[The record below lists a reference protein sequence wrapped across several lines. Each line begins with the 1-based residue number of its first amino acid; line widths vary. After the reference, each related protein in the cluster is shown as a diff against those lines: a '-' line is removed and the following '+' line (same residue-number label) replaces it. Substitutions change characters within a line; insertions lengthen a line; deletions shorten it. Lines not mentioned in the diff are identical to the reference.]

1 MYKIIPLVEVRYA
14 GCLPDGKPVYVYK
27 LDLHHLFQIAA
38 LVGIGYVYAVPWER
52 ALVPL
57 RKWAR
62 YVIWELRGIV
72 PSVSVVH
79 P

>member
-1 MYKIIPLVEVRYA
+1 LVEGRYA

-27 LDLHHLFQIAA
+27 LDLHHLHVFQISA
-38 LVGIGYVYAVPWER
+38 LVGIGYVYAVPWEM

-62 YVIWELRGIV
+62 YVMCELRVIV
-72 PSVSVVH
+72 PSVSVVD